1 MDIAAWHKYH
11 RRTCLQ
17 GVTQMAD
24 HQRVKRRLAAIAVAD
39 VVGYSRL
46 MEADETGTLAALKE
60 RRKTILEPLVRSHE
74 GRIVKVMG
82 DGVLMEFASAV
93 NAVEAALELQHEM
106 AKANMGLN
114 EDRRILLR
122 IGINLGDIVGEGSDV
137 YGDGVNIAARLEALA
152 EPGGI
157 CISAKVRDE
166 LRGKSSRVFED
177 MGEVELKNIANP
189 VRVFRIAHRLVPASV
204 GPSPPLPDKP
214 TIAVLPFINM
224 SGDSEQQYFSDGI
237 SEDIITDLSRARALS
252 VTARNSSFQ
261 YRDKSVD
268 VRRIARELGVHYVV
282 EGSVRKLGSR
292 IRITAQLIDGVSGSH
307 VWSERFDRNVEE
319 LFEVQDEVT
328 RTIVATVAGRVED
341 AEIRMASSRRTDS
354 LPAYDCLLRGVQHL
368 RGFGPENNRRAR
380 ELFEQAVSLDPQ
392 YALAYAYLALSLMV
406 EGNYGAASDLTQNRA
421 LDLAKTAVRLDPR
434 ESRCH
439 TFLGQV
445 HRFRDEYDLAILH
458 LENGVALNPND
469 AVGIVH
475 LSSALGVAGR
485 PEEGV
490 DLARQA
496 LRLDPHVKFA
506 WGTLAFCLYAMKRYD
521 EALSAS
527 RRIGP
532 EISIWAMAREAACL
546 AQLGRLDEARSK
558 AAEVLRRQPGFS
570 VRAEMPHYRY
580 PADAEHLREGLLKA
594 GLPE

>member
-1 MDIAAWHKYH
+1 
-11 RRTCLQ
+11 
-17 GVTQMAD
+17 MAD

-60 RRKTILEPLVRSHE
+60 RRKTILEPLVRSRE

-106 AKANMGLN
+106 DKANMGLN
-114 EDRRILLR
+114 EDSRILLR

-137 YGDGVNIAARLEALA
+137 YGDGVNIAARLESLA

-177 MGEVELKNIANP
+177 MGEIELKNLAHP
-189 VRVFRIAHRLVPASV
+189 VHVFRIARGPVPASV
-204 GPSPPLPDKP
+204 GPPPLADKP

-368 RGFGPENNRRAR
+368 RGFGPENNRQAR

-406 EGNYGAASDLTQNRA
+406 EGNYGAASDLTKNRA

-521 EALSAS
+521 EALAAS

-558 AAEVLRRQPGFS
+558 VAEVLRRQPGFS